1 MIWFIAKHTVLK
13 NLYDARVVILYVV
26 AILIMA
32 LSAVVNSHDMERTLA
47 HYHRLRNLT
56 AREANLEKV
65 VVVKR
70 PSSLRFIHAD
80 MDDRLPGYL
89 VVSPGFVDYPV
100 EDVQLKPLA
109 QVGEHLDWSF
119 IFTYLF
125 SILGLLLTFD
135 IVSGETER
143 GTLKLVLSF
152 GISRG
157 DYLIGSFWGSL
168 LTILPVAFIG
178 CILNLLIM
186 SANAPISLRQ
196 EWEKIGGALFM
207 SSLLI
212 MVFTAIGLAA
222 STFSVKSSTSFLLAL
237 LVWVTFVIV
246 IPIGSVLLAQQIVTI
261 PAVTEVEA
269 EIQRARRLFF
279 AQLYQVSSYDLR
291 EIYRRDDLTDA
302 EKRQK
307 VAELQEMIDRRDLAA
322 LERYHKRVIDIR
334 ESYLNQ
340 LLRQVELANT
350 IARISPVAAYREAMS
365 ALTGTGLFRQK
376 RFYEQAKRYMVAY
389 TQYVMPLRNQL
400 RDQAEI
406 DSIIIEDGGYR
417 IRDIRNISYE
427 NVPFDKG
434 SLPRFQEKEVSF
446 NAATKSSLR
455 GLGVLACSTALT
467 LLLTYFTFVRYPV
480 T

>member
-13 NLYDARVVILYVV
+13 NLYDSRFVILYVV
-26 AILIMA
+26 AIAMMT
-32 LSAVVNSHDMERTLA
+32 LSAIVNSHDMEQTLR
-47 HYHRLRNLT
+47 HYDQLRNV
-56 AREANLEKV
+56 AAKEANLEKV

-80 MDDRLPGYL
+80 VDDQLPNYL
-89 VVSPGFVDYPV
+89 VVSPGFVDYPA

-119 IFTYLF
+119 IFASLF

-152 GISRG
+152 GPSRS
-157 DYLIGSFWGSL
+157 DYLIGSFLGSL

-178 CILNLLIM
+178 CVLNLLIM
-186 SANAPISLRQ
+186 FASASLSLGQ
-196 EWEKIGGALFM
+196 EWKKIGGALFM

-212 MVFTAIGLAA
+212 VVFTAIGLAT
-222 STFSVKSSTSFLLAL
+222 SVFSVKSSTSFLLAL
-237 LVWVTFVIV
+237 LVWVTLVIV
-246 IPIGSVLLAQQIVTI
+246 IPIGSVLLAQQVVTI
-261 PAVTEVEA
+261 PTITEVEA

-279 AQLYQVSSYDLR
+279 SQLYQVSSYDLR

-307 VAELQEMIDRRDLAA
+307 VAELQEMIDRQDLVA

-334 ESYLNQ
+334 ESHLNQ

-350 IARISPVAAYREAMS
+350 IARISPVAAYRETMS
-365 ALTGTGLFRQK
+365 ALASTGLSRQK
-376 RFYEQAKRYMVAY
+376 IFYEQAKRYMVAY
-389 TQYVMPLRNQL
+389 TQHVMPLRNRL

-406 DSIIIEDGGYR
+406 DSIIIEDEGYQ
-417 IRDIRNISYE
+417 IRDIRNVSYE
-427 NVPFDKG
+427 NVSFDRE
-434 SLPRFQEKEVSF
+434 SLPRFQESEISF
-446 NAATKSSLR
+446 STAARLSLR
-455 GLGVLACSTALT
+455 GLGVLVCSVALT
-467 LLLTYFTFVRYPV
+467 LLLAHFTFVRYPV